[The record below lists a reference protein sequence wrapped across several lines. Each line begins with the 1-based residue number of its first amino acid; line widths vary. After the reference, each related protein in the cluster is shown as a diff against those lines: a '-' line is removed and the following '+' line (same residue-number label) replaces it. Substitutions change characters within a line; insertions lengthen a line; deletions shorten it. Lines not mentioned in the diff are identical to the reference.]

1 MSSQNSSITTGN
13 ITGTGIAVGSG
24 ARATVNIDTQA
35 QQELLGLIA
44 ALREHVQNSSLPEGA
59 KNVLL
64 TKAVPEMEAAAASPD
79 PKSGLSHGLQ
89 RIDDQLQ
96 GIDAAA
102 SSVGGIVETVSK
114 IASIVGVG
122 VKVVAPFIA
131 SLL

>member
-13 ITGTGIAVGSG
+13 ITGTGIAVGPE
-24 ARATVNIDTQA
+24 ARATVTFDARA
-35 QQELLGLIA
+35 QQELLDLIA
-44 ALREHVQNSSLPEGA
+44 ALREQVRNSSLPEGA

-64 TKAVPEMEAAAASPD
+64 TKAVPEMETAAASPD

-96 GIDAAA
+96 GVGAVA
-102 SSVGGIVETVSK
+102 SSVGGIVQTISK
-114 IASIVGVG
+114 IASVVGLG

-131 SLL
+131 GLL